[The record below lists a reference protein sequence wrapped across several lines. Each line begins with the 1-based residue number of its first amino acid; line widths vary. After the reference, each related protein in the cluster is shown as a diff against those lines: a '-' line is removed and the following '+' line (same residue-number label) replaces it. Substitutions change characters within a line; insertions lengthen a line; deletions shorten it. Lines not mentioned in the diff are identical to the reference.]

1 MLKNLPPALK
11 AFNEEQKK
19 RASEFNYLGKV
30 QDKLLGLPLVGKYA
44 EAFGQGAAK
53 GIAALEAAA
62 RDKDRKYGVS
72 ALKDPEFTTRLKGI
86 GVTKDKPLELAGCNA
101 ANPIT
106 PL

>member
-53 GIAALEAAA
+53 GIAALEAA
-62 RDKDRKYGVS
+62 
-72 ALKDPEFTTRLKGI
+72 
-86 GVTKDKPLELAGCNA
+86 GVTTVRSLADIGKA
-101 ANPIT
+101 LRT
-106 PL
+106 KTGW